1 MEERIEPAV
10 LVRGIAIIAVRE
22 YVREHLDE
30 EGYVTFL
37 SHLPVEHS
45 RIVQEANRAEWYPVE
60 IIRDLRARVAAR
72 FNPQDARKAA
82 FELGLYTS
90 TFEQSTFLRGI
101 MKHLPLHLI
110 LKQAASLWKK
120 FYRPGTMQVFEKA
133 IEGEGGEEEGKE
145 GEEGEVG
152 MVALELHDFPAVDP
166 LLCPQFEAWLFT
178 AGKNQNLKNLAVKET
193 LCVHKGDGCCRWEAT
208 WNKEQE

>member
-30 EGYVTFL
+30 EGYSCFL
-37 SHLPVEHS
+37 SHLPGEHS
-45 RIVQEANRAEWYPVE
+45 RIILEVDRAEWYPVE

-72 FNPQDARKAA
+72 FNPQDSRKAA

-120 FYRPGTMQVFEKA
+120 FYRPGTMQVVERA
-133 IEGEGGEEEGKE
+133 VQGREEGGEE
-145 GEEGEVG
+145 G

-193 LCVHKGDGCCRWEAT
+193 LCVHKGDRCCRWEAT
-208 WNKEQE
+208 WKNK